1 MSYTASSAK
10 ATFTLSGFETSEAL
24 ALSVYDY
31 LTNHP
36 DEIPEDLD
44 DNDYDSDKV
53 VEMIS
58 AYLEVNG
65 DKITVK
71 YGTEEDGCYDSG
83 VFDFLTSHFA
93 PLQTGLFMTVT
104 WLVDD
109 SRNGYESGTDYYD
122 QKGNLIDVEA
132 AITGY
137 VQKEY
142 EEDVMSRLLT

>member
-1 MSYTASSAK
+1 MSTIASSAK

-36 DEIPEDLD
+36 DEIPEGLD
-44 DNDYDSDKV
+44 DDDYDSDTV

-58 AYLEVNG
+58 DYLEVDG
-65 DKITVK
+65 DKVTIK
-71 YGTEEDGCYDSG
+71 YGTEEDGCYSSN

-93 PLQTGLFMTVT
+93 PLQTGLYMTVE

-109 SRNGYESGTDYYD
+109 SRSGYSSGTDYYD
-122 QKGNLIDVEA
+122 QKGNPIDIEA
-132 AITGY
+132 AITNY
-137 VQKEY
+137 VSSMQG
-142 EEDVMSRLLT
+142 MGAS